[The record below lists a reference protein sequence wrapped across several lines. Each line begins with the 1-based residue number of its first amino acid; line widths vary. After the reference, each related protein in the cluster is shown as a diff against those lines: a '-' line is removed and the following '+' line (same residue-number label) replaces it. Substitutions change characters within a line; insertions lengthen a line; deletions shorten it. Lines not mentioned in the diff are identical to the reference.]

1 MASYEKLLQP
11 LQVAGLRL
19 KNRMLSAPTS
29 MAELGPGEHYSDDNI
44 NYYKLK
50 AAGGVALVSVGDVI
64 VDLSTGRSHPMQ
76 VGLDDPTAVPYL
88 VKMADAIHSGGA
100 AAEIEIDHGGAL
112 CDPVFID
119 GKNAIGPSG
128 YVDDWGDE
136 VKEMTEEQIYEI
148 ADKFAEAAATA
159 KACGFDMVMIHAG
172 HGWLL
177 HQFISEITNHRTDK
191 WGGSLENRMRFPLL
205 VVEKVRAAVGRA
217 FPIDIRISGSERM
230 PGGYDI
236 QTGIEI
242 AKALDGKVDL
252 IHVSAGSQQDEYS
265 CVLMHP
271 GAFQQHGEN
280 SGLAAEIKKHVKT
293 PVVTVGAFSE
303 PDKMEA
309 FLEESGVDC
318 IAMGRAL
325 IADPFLP
332 RKIMRGKVTDITPC
346 LRCGECQSGM
356 MRNKTMRCAVNPY
369 IGRETEY
376 FHPIPTREH
385 KNLLIVGGGPAGMQA
400 AITACERGHKVTL
413 VEKSDRLGGLKYAD
427 NADFKANIRRYRDMT
442 AAKVMALPVDVRLNT
457 VVTDE
462 LVAEVKPDAIITC
475 VGADPWALPVPGA
488 SGENVVFGAELK
500 RADPRVGHKVV
511 VIGGGLIGCE
521 EGIELAK
528 EGHEVTVLEM
538 QEELCPDCGR
548 MHRLS
553 VLHEIEVAETLHTA
567 TGFRCTG
574 IDAEGVS
581 AVDAEGKEVRFPAD
595 TVVMCAGMRPRSA
608 EVERLS
614 KYCTEFYICGD
625 ATRARQIGQATRD
638 GYDAV
643 VNVGL

>member
-1 MASYEKLLQP
+1 
-11 LQVAGLRL
+11 
-19 KNRMLSAPTS
+19 
-29 MAELGPGEHYSDDNI
+29 
-44 NYYKLK
+44 
-50 AAGGVALVSVGDVI
+50 
-64 VDLSTGRSHPMQ
+64 
-76 VGLDDPTAVPYL
+76 
-88 VKMADAIHSGGA
+88 
-100 AAEIEIDHGGAL
+100 
-112 CDPVFID
+112 
-119 GKNAIGPSG
+119 
-128 YVDDWGDE
+128 
-136 VKEMTEEQIYEI
+136 
-148 ADKFAEAAATA
+148 
-159 KACGFDMVMIHAG
+159 
-172 HGWLL
+172 
-177 HQFISEITNHRTDK
+177 
-191 WGGSLENRMRFPLL
+191 MRFPLL
-205 VVEKVRAAVGRA
+205 VVEKVRAAVGKN

-236 QTGIEI
+236 STGIEI

-265 CVLMHP
+265 AVLMHP
-271 GAFQQHGEN
+271 GAFQKHGEN
-280 SGLAAEIKKHVKT
+280 AGLAAEIKKHVKT

-332 RKIMRGKVTDITPC
+332 RKIMRGKVEDITPC
-346 LRCGECQSGM
+346 LRCGECQSGL

-369 IGRETEY
+369 IGREMEY
-376 FHPIPTREH
+376 FHPIPTRET
-385 KNLLIVGGGPAGMQA
+385 KKLLIVGGGPAGMQA

-427 NADFKANIRRYRDMT
+427 NADFKYNIRRYRDMT

-462 LVAEVKPDAIITC
+462 LVAEVQPDAILAC
-475 VGADPWALPVPGA
+475 VGADPWALPGPGA
-488 SGENVVFGAELK
+488 DGQNVIFGAELQK
-500 RADPRVGHKVV
+500 NDPRVGQRVV

-521 EGIELAK
+521 EGIALAR
-528 EGHEVTVLEM
+528 EGHEVTILEM

-548 MHRLS
+548 MHRLN
-553 VLHEIEVAETLHTA
+553 VLHQIEVAETLTTA
-567 TGFRCTG
+567 TGLRCTG
-574 IDAEGVS
+574 IDAQGVT
-581 AVDAEGKEVRFPAD
+581 AVDGEGRESKFPAD

-614 KYCTEFYICGD
+614 RYCAEFYVCGD
-625 ATRARQIGQATRD
+625 AARARQIGQATRD

-643 VNVGL
+643 VNMGL

>member
-29 MAELGPGEHYSDDNI
+29 MAELGAGEHYSDDNI

-242 AKALDGKVDL
+242 ATALDGKVDL

-332 RKIMRGKVTDITPC
+332 RKIMRGKVADITPC

-376 FHPIPTREH
+376 FHPIPTREP

-400 AITACERGHKVTL
+400 AITACERGHTVTL

-462 LVAEVKPDAIITC
+462 LVAEVKPDAIIAC

-528 EGHEVTVLEM
+528 EGHEVTILEM

-614 KYCTEFYICGD
+614 KYCTEFYVCGD

>member
-1 MASYEKLLQP
+1 MPSYEKLLQP
-11 LQVAGLRL
+11 LQIAGLRL

-29 MAELGPGEHYSDDNI
+29 LAELGPGEHYSDDNI
-44 NYYKLK
+44 HYYKLK

-64 VDLSTGRSHPMQ
+64 VDLSTGRSHPQQ
-76 VGLDDPTAVPYL
+76 VGLDDPGAIPYL

-112 CDPVFID
+112 CSPEFID

-128 YVDDWGDE
+128 YVDDWGDTVE
-136 VKEMTEEQIYEI
+136 EMTEEQIYEI
-148 ADKFAEAAATA
+148 AGKFGEAAATA

-177 HQFISEITNHRTDK
+177 HQFISPITNHRTDK

-205 VVEKVRAAVGRA
+205 VVEKVRAAVGRS

-230 PGGYDI
+230 EGGYGI
-236 QTGIEI
+236 ETGIGI

-265 CVLMHP
+265 AVLMHP
-271 GAFQQHGEN
+271 GAFQKHGEN

-309 FLEESGVDC
+309 FLEETGVDC

-332 RKIMRGKVTDITPC
+332 RKLMQNRPQDITPC

-356 MRNKTMRCAVNPY
+356 MKNRCLRCAVNPY
-369 IGRETEY
+369 IGREQEY
-376 FHPIPTREH
+376 FHPIPTR
-385 KNLLIVGGGPAGMQA
+385 NRRNILIAGGGPAGMQA

-413 VEKSDRLGGLKYAD
+413 VEKSNRLGGLKYAD

-442 AAKVMALPVDVRLNT
+442 AAKVSALPIDIRLNT
-457 VVTDE
+457 TVTDE
-462 LVAEVKPDAIITC
+462 LVAEVKPDVVIAA

-488 SGENVVFGAELK
+488 DGANVIFGAELK
-500 RADPRVGHKVV
+500 KDTPVGEKAV

-521 EGIELAK
+521 EGIALAR
-528 EGHEVTVLEM
+528 EGHQVTILEM

-548 MHRLS
+548 MHRLN
-553 VLHEIEVAETLHTA
+553 VLHQIEVEPALDVA

-574 IDAEGVS
+574 ITAEGVS
-581 AVDAEGKEVRFPAD
+581 AVSGQGEERLFPAD
-595 TVVMCAGMRPRSA
+595 TVIMCAGMRSRSA

-614 KYCTEFYICGD
+614 KYAPEFYVVGD

-638 GYDAV
+638 AYDAV
-643 VNVGL
+643 INAGL

>member
-1 MASYEKLLQP
+1 MASYENLLRP
-11 LQVAGLRL
+11 ITLAGLTL

-44 NYYKLK
+44 HYYKLK

-76 VGLDDPTAVPYL
+76 VGLDDPTAIPYL

-112 CDPVFID
+112 CSPEFID

-128 YVDDWGDE
+128 YVDEWGDTVE
-136 VKEMTEEQIYEI
+136 EMTEEQIYEI
-148 ADKFAEAAATA
+148 AEKFGEAAAVA
-159 KACGFDMVMIHAG
+159 KSCGFDMVMIHAG

-177 HQFISEITNHRTDK
+177 HQFISPVTNHRTDK

-230 PGGYDI
+230 PGGYGLD
-236 QTGIEI
+236 TGIEI

-265 CVLMHP
+265 AVLMHP
-271 GAFQQHGEN
+271 GAFQKHGEN

-332 RKIMRGKVTDITPC
+332 RKLMRDQAADITPC

-369 IGRETEY
+369 IGREMEY
-376 FHPIPTREH
+376 FHPIPTRTRR
-385 KNLLIVGGGPAGMQA
+385 NVLIVGGGPAGMQA
-400 AITACERGHKVTL
+400 AIIAHERGHKVTL
-413 VEKSDRLGGLKYAD
+413 VERSDRLGGLKYAD
-427 NADFKANIRRYRDMT
+427 NADFKYNIRRYRDMT
-442 AAKVMALPVDVRLNT
+442 AAKVMALPIDIRLNT

-462 LVAEVKPDAIITC
+462 LVAEVKPDAIIAA
-475 VGADPWALPVPGA
+475 VGADPWALPIPGA
-488 SGENVVFGAELK
+488 DSGKVVFGSELK
-500 RADPRVGHKVV
+500 ADTKLGQKVV

-521 EGIELAK
+521 EGIHLARQ
-528 EGHEVTVLEM
+528 GHDVVILEM

-548 MHRLS
+548 MHRLN
-553 VLHEIEVAETLHTA
+553 VMHQLEVEETLTTA
-567 TGFRCTG
+567 TGMRCTA
-574 IDAEGVS
+574 IAEDGVH
-581 AVDAEGKEVRFPAD
+581 AVDGAGNETVYPAD
-595 TVVMCAGMRPRSA
+595 SVVMCAGMRSRTA
-608 EVERLS
+608 EVDRLR
-614 KYCTEFYICGD
+614 KYCHEFYVAGD
-625 ATRARQIGQATRD
+625 ASRARQIGQATRD

-643 VNVGL
+643 INLGL